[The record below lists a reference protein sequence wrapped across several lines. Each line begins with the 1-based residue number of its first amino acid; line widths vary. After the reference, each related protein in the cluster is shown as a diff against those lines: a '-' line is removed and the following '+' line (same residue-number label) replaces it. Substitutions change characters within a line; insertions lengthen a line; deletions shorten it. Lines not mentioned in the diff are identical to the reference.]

1 LEHLARGAAGEG
13 QQQQAL
19 GRDALAE
26 QPLDARAE
34 RRRLARARAG
44 QDEQRPAGVGGGG
57 ELLRVELGSVEHAFA
72 ERRDGAGQCAGGRP
86 RAPNTPNPIRIVY
99 LPTTM
104 KRTNSIDNMRG
115 LLAALLLVPVL
126 ALAACGG
133 ADDESTAGAGGEG
146 QAASGGGTLNLVAY
160 STPEVVYDEIIPDF
174 QKTAGGKGTTFKSSF
189 GASGEQSRAVEAGL
203 PADVVSFSVEPD
215 MTRLVEAGLV
225 ADDWKSTGTKG
236 LVTTSLVSFVV
247 RKGNPKNIRT
257 WDDLLK
263 PGIKVVTPNPF
274 TSGAAKWNLLGAFA
288 HGGLPYVTKLI
299 KDHVEVQPK
308 SGREALQAFTSGT
321 GDVLL
326 SYEYEATTA
335 QKKGED
341 VEYVTPDD
349 TLKIDITIAKAE
361 KAPEQAQAFLD
372 YVLSPPAQQRFADWG
387 YRPVD
392 ESVLGKNKSKFPDP
406 KTLKT
411 IDDLGGWAKVN
422 DELFDPEKG
431 SIAKIEE
438 DAGVSTAK

>member
-1 LEHLARGAAGEG
+1 
-13 QQQQAL
+13 
-19 GRDALAE
+19 
-26 QPLDARAE
+26 
-34 RRRLARARAG
+34 
-44 QDEQRPAGVGGGG
+44 
-57 ELLRVELGSVEHAFA
+57 
-72 ERRDGAGQCAGGRP
+72 
-86 RAPNTPNPIRIVY
+86 
-99 LPTTM
+99 M
-104 KRTNSIDNMRG
+104 KHTNSIKNARR
-115 LLAALLLVPVL
+115 LLAALLVLPALV
-126 ALAACGG
+126 LAACGG
-133 ADDESTAGAGGEG
+133 AEDSSSSGSSSSGGANS
-146 QAASGGGTLNLVAY
+146 SGGGTLNLVAY

-174 QKTAGGKGTTFKSSF
+174 QKTTEGKGTEFKSSF

-215 MTRLVEAGLV
+215 MTRLVDAGLV
-225 ADDWKSTGTKG
+225 TDDWKQTETDG

-257 WDDLLK
+257 WEDLLK
-263 PGIKVVTPNPF
+263 PGVKVVTPNPF
-274 TSGAAKWNLLGAFA
+274 TSGAAKWNLLGAYA
-288 HGGLPYVTKLI
+288 HGGLGYVEELI
-299 KDHVEVQPK
+299 KEHVEVQPK

-349 TLKIDITIAKAE
+349 TLKIDITIAKT
-361 KAPEQAQAFLD
+361 KDAPEQAQTFLD
-372 YVLSPPAQQRFADWG
+372 YVLSEPAQQRFADWG
-387 YRPVD
+387 YRPVN
-392 ESVLGKNKSKFPDP
+392 ETVLEKNKDKFPDP

-411 IDDLGGWAKVN
+411 IDDLGGWSKVN

-438 DAGVSTAK
+438 EAGVSTAK